1 MIILVIFISSS
12 ISFIF
17 FINKIIKI
25 KKESLKNKLLFIDE
39 YRNSELNNHPYTIN
53 NYKNIKKW
61 IENKYP
67 IIEYINEQDRLY
79 SQNLFKEE
87 KDSLKYK
94 TALAGKYDIAKL
106 KQEIEFDT
114 LRECFVYICKN
125 DSKYKTKDFLY
136 KNKNLVYLFTQNI
149 IFTKKIT
156 QSSIILSLSFIFAI
170 ISLIILLY

>member
-1 MIILVIFISSS
+1 MIILAIFILSS
-12 ISFIF
+12 IIFIF

-39 YRNSELNNHPYTIN
+39 YRNSELNNHSYTIN

-87 KDSLKYK
+87 KDSFKYK

-114 LRECFVYICKN
+114 LRECFVHICKN
-125 DSKYKTKDFLY
+125 DPKYKTKDFLY

-170 ISLIILLY
+170 TSLIILLY